1 MHHSVALH
9 FKKGGSL
16 VCLFCSYCL
25 AGSGCLWD
33 MIVTWEVWYLDS
45 QVSVCIWWLWLQHK
59 ENARI
64 TMIGA
69 TFVLVTLLEYV
80 EPSLVKRSA
89 QHTVFGEYFETLILN
104 HIICVIDGPTA
115 AGQLFQRPK
124 FHPSLIAQSPSLF
137 PELRNQKQLFLSD
150 PERC

>member
-1 MHHSVALH
+1 
-9 FKKGGSL
+9 
-16 VCLFCSYCL
+16 
-25 AGSGCLWD
+25 
-33 MIVTWEVWYLDS
+33 
-45 QVSVCIWWLWLQHK
+45 
-59 ENARI
+59 
-64 TMIGA
+64 MIGA

-80 EPSLVKRSA
+80 APSLVKRSA